1 MSTPMNSEMSAHRRA
16 EPSTLYFGTPVILI
30 STVNEDGSY
39 NLAPMSSI
47 FWLGW
52 RCVFGI
58 NATSKTTENL
68 LRTRECVVN
77 LPSSDQV
84 HAVDRLALT
93 TGSDPVPEN
102 KRVRGYFTARDK
114 FERAGLTPVPS
125 ETVAAPRALECPV
138 HIETKIEHWRG
149 LAENDEKVRGRVLI
163 FEGRVQRVHL
173 AEDILKRDN
182 PNHVDTDR
190 WRPLIMIFSRYYGLA
205 DGELRAST
213 LAQIPDHLYRSPDIE
228 SARAVPARA

>member
-1 MSTPMNSEMSAHRRA
+1 MDTHQVA

-30 STVNEDGSY
+30 SSVNDDGSY

-58 NATSKTTENL
+58 NATSKTAENL
-68 LRTRECVVN
+68 LRTRECVGN
-77 LPSSDQV
+77 LPSSEQV
-84 HAVDRLALT
+84 QAVDRLALT

-102 KRVRGYFTARDK
+102 KRVRGYRYAREK
-114 FERAGLTPVPS
+114 FELAGLTPAPS

-138 HIETKIEHWRG
+138 HIETRIEHWRD
-149 LAENDEKVRGRVLI
+149 LAETDPKVRGRVVI

-173 AEDILKRDN
+173 AEEILKDGDRN
-182 PNHVDTDR
+182 RVDTDR
-190 WRPLIMIFSRYYGLA
+190 WRPLIMSFSRYYGLA

-213 LAQIPDHLYRSPDIE
+213 LARIPDHLYRTPDIE
-228 SARAVPARA
+228 TARSVPTKA